1 MNRTQR
7 YDFNNIRKGPTIK
20 WLCPMPSIL
29 SANFILQVII
39 NLLYTN
45 LLKTEWNTS
54 TFFSVNALRNTLMF
68 STRSLFSAAWNKIS
82 DN

>member
-29 SANFILQVII
+29 FANFILQVIV

-54 TFFSVNALRNTLMF
+54 TFLFGECIEKQFDVFHKVSVFSCMEQDIR
-68 STRSLFSAAWNKIS
+68 
-82 DN
+82 